1 MTRAQDTASSARPA
15 RSAAR
20 LRRPLDLLQAI
31 VAFGGREIASEK
43 LCNAL
48 CSQTAAMAAVT
59 ALTLPQAAVRSVA
72 IDAGAFAPSAL
83 KGTFARAGTMVASR
97 PHRRDKGVTH
107 VN

>member
-31 VAFGGREIASEK
+31 VALGGREIASEK

-48 CSQTAAMAAVT
+48 VSDGGDGGGDGADSPAGC
-59 ALTLPQAAVRSVA
+59 RSL
-72 IDAGAFAPSAL
+72 G
-83 KGTFARAGTMVASR
+83 RY
-97 PHRRDKGVTH
+97 
-107 VN
+107 